1 MDRQIAEQSI
11 LDIKQSAKEI
21 AEFIDYLISELEKW
35 KGQLDNA
42 GYLPEE
48 LKALALRQYEHAS
61 GEIQAVR
68 EEMGLLQKNLA
79 IADPDNLTEEKLDEL
94 INKKKAIHKKLRFCI
109 SLFSSTVISLNWQ
122 SPAIK
127 SSQNTRMGIEKYPVQ
142 GDYNDY
148 KRDRSGDAFYN
159 EEMMAKRLIKINNRV
174 KPTLNLCNCGMAT
187 FTSILYFLTG
197 ENIIKDKVL
206 ASSNIYVENILVLKN
221 FLKDKL
227 ETFDYNDTD
236 RIVNKIFSDK
246 PQAVFMDVISNT
258 FDMPLFDVASII
270 KEVAKNY
277 KEDIYFVIDVT
288 CSIGYEDLLVD
299 FDIPD
304 NIKIIIHGS
313 ILKAP
318 QLGMERTYAG
328 FVLSFGL
335 DNFECKILEYRTLSG
350 CTLHD
355 CGEYLLPITTK
366 GLLLKRLNTI
376 ERNTIILANFLT
388 GLDPDNKIIKE
399 VVYPGISSHKDHDMC
414 KKIGFSGPFF
424 NVKFLPDYNMDKYFE
439 SFTDKIIKYATEYSC
454 DIVHG
459 ASYGFNETSIYYSV
473 GWDTPDK
480 HYLRFSI
487 GTETMY
493 EIEKIKRVL
502 EKAFTDFKNEIS
514 LTANAKS

>member
-1 MDRQIAEQSI
+1 MNKQIAEQSI
-11 LDIKQSAKEI
+11 LDIKQSAKELS
-21 AEFIDYLISELEKW
+21 EFIDYLRSEVEKW
-35 KGQLDNA
+35 KLRLDNA
-42 GYLPEE
+42 KHLSKEI
-48 LKALALRQYEHAS
+48 KDLALRQYEHTSA
-61 GEIQAVR
+61 EIQGVF
-68 EEMGLLQKNLA
+68 EEMDSLQKNLMLVNT
-79 IADPDNLTEEKLDEL
+79 DNIENEDLEKL
-94 INKKKAIHKKLRFCI
+94 INEKKTIHKKLRFCL
-109 SLFSSTVISLNWQ
+109 SLFASTAISLNWQ

-159 EEMMAKRLIKINNRV
+159 EEMLAKRLIKINNRV

-187 FTSILYFLTG
+187 FTSILYFLNG
-197 ENIIKDKVL
+197 ENIVKDKIL

-221 FLKDKL
+221 FFKDRL
-227 ETFDYNDTD
+227 ETFDYNDTNL
-236 RIVNKIFSDK
+236 IINKILSDE

-258 FDMPLFDVASII
+258 FNMPLFDVASII

-277 KEDIYFVIDVT
+277 KKEIYFIIDVT
-288 CSIGYEDLLVD
+288 CSVGYEDLLVN

-304 NIKIIIHGS
+304 NVKIIIHGS

-328 FVLSFGL
+328 FILSFGL
-335 DNFECKILEYRTLSG
+335 DNFESKILEYRTLSG

-355 CGEYLLPITTK
+355 FGEYLLPITTK
-366 GLLLKRLNTI
+366 ELLLERLNII
-376 ERNTIILANFLT
+376 ERNTIILANFLA

-399 VVYPGISSHKDHDMC
+399 VVYPGIPFHKDHNMRD
-414 KKIGFSGPFF
+414 KVGFAGPFF
-424 NVKFLPDYNMDKYFE
+424 NVKLLQNFNMDKYFE
-439 SFTDKIIKYATEYSC
+439 SFTNKIIEYATEQKC

-487 GTETMY
+487 GTETIY
-493 EIEKIKRVL
+493 EIEKIKKVF
-502 EKAFTDFKNEIS
+502 EKAFADFKKEI
-514 LTANAKS
+514 L